1 MRLWLSA
8 LVAGVAAAMLV
19 AGFPASASDQTVTA
33 EGSTDWNPNSLSI
46 NPGDT
51 VTWMNP
57 ISGGEHNVCVSKGTT
72 QGVCDEYK
80 SGDPQLGIPEP
91 HHPLT
96 LSSS

>member
-33 EGSTDWNPNSLSI
+33 EGSADWNPNSLSI

-51 VTWMNP
+51 VTVQVIRDGQTQNVDVKLGERP
-57 ISGGEHNVCVSKGTT
+57 SSG
-72 QGVCDEYK
+72 
-80 SGDPQLGIPEP
+80 
-91 HHPLT
+91 
-96 LSSS
+96 